1 MANMIGNLQMTFE
14 QRYLL
19 AKIDMETQQQLY
31 DSMVTNCFKKCVNKL
46 DYAIDSADYKWGE
59 LSIKEMSCV
68 DRCVQKYVQSQELA
82 KKRME
87 KIEMQKQ
94 AQLQVQQNM
103 ENRLSSLGSVFSS
116 SKQ

>member
-1 MANMIGNLQMTFE
+1 MANMMGQMEMSFD

-46 DYAIDSADYKWGE
+46 DHDVNSADYQWGE
-59 LSIKEMSCV
+59 LSIKEMSCT

-87 KIEMQKQ
+87 KIELQKQ
-94 AQLQVQQNM
+94 QQLQTQQNIN
-103 ENRLSSLGSVFSS
+103 ETLSNLGSVFT
-116 SKQ
+116 SK

>member
-1 MANMIGNLQMTFE
+1 MASINQMSFE

-19 AKIDMETQQQLY
+19 AKIDMQTQQQLY

-46 DYAIDSADYKWGE
+46 DHDIDSPDYKWGE
-59 LSIKEMSCV
+59 LSIKEMSCT

-87 KIEMQKQ
+87 KIELQKQ
-94 AQLQVQQNM
+94 QTMQAQSNI
-103 ENRLSSLGSVFSS
+103 NDRLSSLGSMFG
-116 SKQ
+116 K